1 MMNNREKIKVEYYT
15 VDGKTHNFEA
25 SLIKTSTK
33 ESKDNQVM
41 LEIFNH
47 AIKTFNWQ
55 PINERKDI

>member
-1 MMNNREKIKVEYYT
+1 MNNREKIKVEYYT
-15 VDGKTHNFEA
+15 VDGKAHDFET
-25 SLIKTSTK
+25 SLIKASTE

-41 LEIFNH
+41 LKIFNH

>member
-1 MMNNREKIKVEYYT
+1 MNNREKIKVEYYT
-15 VDGKTHNFEA
+15 VDGKTHSFEA
-25 SLIKTSTK
+25 SLIKTST
-33 ESKDNQVM
+33 EASKDNQVM

>member
-1 MMNNREKIKVEYYT
+1 MNNLEEIKVEYYT
-15 VDGKTHNFEA
+15 VDGKTHSFET
-25 SLIKTSTK
+25 SLIKASTE

-41 LEIFNH
+41 LEILNH

>member
-15 VDGKTHNFEA
+15 VDGKTHNFEI
-25 SLIKTSTK
+25 SLIKTSTE
-33 ESKDNQVM
+33 ESKNNQVM
-41 LEIFNH
+41 LGIFNH

>member
-1 MMNNREKIKVEYYT
+1 MDNREKIKVEYYT
-15 VDGKTHNFEA
+15 VDGKTHNFKA
-25 SLIKTSTK
+25 SLIKTSTD

-55 PINERKDI
+55 PIDERKDI